1 MTYATGS
8 MHHSEQSEYAWI
20 APAALVCATKAGRYF
35 VSQMR
40 RAAALERTRKELSEL
55 DARGLH
61 DIGLEPLDVYY
72 GWRGSPR
79 MYR

>member
-1 MTYATGS
+1 MTYATHS
-8 MHHSEQSEYAWI
+8 MHGAGRSEYAWI
-20 APAALVCATKAGRYF
+20 APAILSCSTKAFRYF
-35 VSQMR
+35 VSLMK
-40 RAAALERTRKELSEL
+40 RAAKRERTRKELSDL
-55 DARGLH
+55 DARGLR

>member
-8 MHHSEQSEYAWI
+8 MHHSEQSAYAWI
-20 APAALVCATKAGRYF
+20 APAALACATKAGRYF
-35 VSQMR
+35 VSEMR
-40 RAAALERTRKELSEL
+40 RAAARERTRKELSEL
-55 DARGLH
+55 DARVLH